1 MAALPRN
8 YQQTPGKFCAC
19 PGRRGRR
26 PPPLG
31 KVHHAF
37 FRIHSGKLPAWS
49 GAPHRWAKYIT
60 HFFVSIPASS
70 RRGLVPPY
78 RWARYPSRRD
88 RGHRSLQTSHGTSHF
103 FHVQHSKVSLAD
115 SGPLPA
121 AFFLLQFLIRPQLL
135 PPNFHS
141 CSAQSRLRP
150 TALCQPASSFSRS
163 GASMLGVKVM
173 LQCHRLRI
181 SPRSFHTP
189 VARPAR

>member
-1 MAALPRN
+1 MTALPRN
-8 YQQTPGKFCAC
+8 YQQTLGKFCAC

-26 PPPLG
+26 
-31 KVHHAF
+31 
-37 FRIHSGKLPAWS
+37 
-49 GAPHRWAKYIT
+49 PHRWAKYIT

-70 RRGLVPPY
+70 RRGRVTTPY

-103 FHVQHSKVSLAD
+103 FHVQHSKVSLAG
-115 SGPLPA
+115 SGPPA
-121 AFFLLQFLIRPQLL
+121 HGLFPATIPNFSFLIPNSSPTPNSYLL
-135 PPNFHS
+135 SPNFHS

-181 SPRSFHTP
+181 SSRSFHTP

>member
-26 PPPLG
+26 PLPLG

-49 GAPHRWAKYIT
+49 GD
-60 HFFVSIPASS
+60 
-70 RRGLVPPY
+70 PPY

-103 FHVQHSKVSLAD
+103 FHVQHGKVSLAG

-121 AFFLLQFLIRPQLL
+121 AFFLLQFLISHFSFLILPQLL
-135 PPNFHS
+135 TPHSYLLSPNFHS

>member
-8 YQQTPGKFCAC
+8 YQQTPGKICAC

-26 PPPLG
+26 
-31 KVHHAF
+31 
-37 FRIHSGKLPAWS
+37 
-49 GAPHRWAKYIT
+49 PHRWAKYIT

-70 RRGLVPPY
+70 RRGREPPY

-88 RGHRSLQTSHGTSHF
+88 RGIVLYKHHTAHHIF
-103 FHVQHSKVSLAD
+103 FMCNIARFLWRVQA
-115 SGPLPA
+115 PA
-121 AFFLLQFLIRPQLL
+121 RGLFPATIPNFSFLIPNSAATPHSYLL

-181 SPRSFHTP
+181 SSRSFHTQ